1 MSEVDELRARGRGPG
16 GLLDVVE
23 SRQEYRKVVVVDR
36 DGGARFG
43 DLDSPYSL
51 LARHRDNGDQEGRA
65 TRVDQ
70 AEVNVGVAARDVL
83 QVIDEHGVPGDVE
96 PVELIAVAA
105 EVEQVP
111 VDRHEQRVDCVVC
124 GVLSGHRGDLQ
135 RRVAHVHA
143 ERVPGGDEM
152 GPRGAGGG

>member
-1 MSEVDELRARGRGPG
+1 MLDRPTSAGDTLERGAVCIPARRIGERCSRIGFECVGIAMSEVDELRARGRGPG
-16 GLLDVVE
+16 GLLEVVE

-83 QVIDEHGVPGDVE
+83 QAIDEHGVTGDVE

-111 VDRHEQRVDCVVC
+111 VD
-124 GVLSGHRGDLQ
+124 
-135 RRVAHVHA
+135 
-143 ERVPGGDEM
+143 
-152 GPRGAGGG
+152 